1 MVIIVKYY
9 QYNGFLFDLWFRMS
23 NNDTLPPPPPEQL
36 TRSGNEAAPRESW
49 KLWVL
54 VPLYCL

>member
-23 NNDTLPPPPPEQL
+23 NNDTLPPP
-36 TRSGNEAAPRESW
+36 TPRTVDSQW
-49 KLWVL
+49 K
-54 VPLYCL
+54 

>member
-9 QYNGFLFDLWFRMS
+9 QYNGFLFNLHWFQMTTNGTFS
-23 NNDTLPPPPPEQL
+23 KQL
-36 TRSGNEAAPRESW
+36 ICGGNEAAPRESW
-49 KLWVL
+49 KLWIL